1 MKRHCWY
8 GGQNKVCYRHAWHRY
23 GVVWWTDCLITDDEW
38 KTNFFSKRLLW
49 LLLWF
54 DITMS
59 NQYWHSQLFVVFLVL
74 WKQHQD
80 MFKKHCEII
89 SRITDVIKLL
99 QFTGNGRQTCCFT
112 FSMIKTLWWVMVKV
126 ITVILHNIALNSF
139 LIFDHYR
146 LYSYFTALNT
156 KKKRRL
162 FCWSLTP

>member
-1 MKRHCWY
+1 
-8 GGQNKVCYRHAWHRY
+8 
-23 GVVWWTDCLITDDEW
+23 
-38 KTNFFSKRLLW
+38 
-49 LLLWF
+49 
-54 DITMS
+54 
-59 NQYWHSQLFVVFLVL
+59 
-74 WKQHQD
+74 

-126 ITVILHNIALNSF
+126 ITVTLHNIALNSF

-156 KKKRRL
+156 KKKR
-162 FCWSLTP
+162 